1 MDINLLLKRAVQMG
15 ASDVHLSVG
24 IEPTARIHGKFVKLT
39 DFPMTGEMTISCAKS
54 VLGESGIK
62 QLETSGEIDTAY
74 FVEGL
79 SRFRVNVFLQRS
91 KCAIAFRVISD
102 NIPSMETL
110 LLPEVIRPLCG
121 RQRGLILVT
130 GPTGSGKSTT
140 LASMVAHMNTNMAK
154 HIITIEDPIEYL
166 HSHGKS
172 IVNQR
177 QVGTDT
183 RSFANALRAA
193 LREDPDVVL
202 VGEMRDLETIATA
215 LTAAETGHLV
225 LSTLHTVGSA
235 KTIDRIVD
243 VFPPE
248 QQHQIRVQ
256 LASVIEAVIS
266 QQIMIKENGKG
277 RVAAFEVMLGTPP
290 IRNLIREG
298 KTHQIQTI
306 LQTSAA
312 DHMKTMDSS
321 LLELYEN
328 RVIGTSTLL
337 RYCVDEE
344 AVRAVAR
351 L

>member
-1 MDINLLLKRAVQMG
+1 MDINLLLKKAVQMG
-15 ASDVHLSVG
+15 ASDIHLSVG
-24 IEPTARIHGKFVKLT
+24 IEPIARIHGKFVKLA
-39 DFPMTGEMTISCAKS
+39 DSPLTGEATISFAKR
-54 VLGESGIK
+54 VLGENGIK
-62 QLETSGEIDTAY
+62 QLQTNGEIDTAY
-74 FVEGL
+74 FIEGL
-79 SRFRVNVFLQRS
+79 SRFRVNVFLQKS

-102 NIPSMETL
+102 DVPSMESL
-110 LLPEVIRPLCG
+110 LLPEIIRPLCS

-166 HSHGKS
+166 HNHGKS

-177 QVGTDT
+177 QVGSDT
-183 RSFANALRAA
+183 RSFANALRGA
-193 LREDPDVVL
+193 LREDPDVIL
-202 VGEMRDLETIATA
+202 VGEMRDLETISTA

-266 QQIMIKENGKG
+266 QQIMIKQNGKG

-312 DHMKTMDSS
+312 DHMNTMDSN
-321 LLELYEN
+321 LLELYNN
-328 RVIGTSTLL
+328 RVIGPSTLL
-337 RYCVDEE
+337 QYCVDEE
-344 AVRAVAR
+344 AVRSAAR

>member
-1 MDINLLLKRAVQMG
+1 
-15 ASDVHLSVG
+15 
-24 IEPTARIHGKFVKLT
+24 
-39 DFPMTGEMTISCAKS
+39 
-54 VLGESGIK
+54 
-62 QLETSGEIDTAY
+62 
-74 FVEGL
+74 
-79 SRFRVNVFLQRS
+79 
-91 KCAIAFRVISD
+91 
-102 NIPSMETL
+102 
-110 LLPEVIRPLCG
+110 
-121 RQRGLILVT
+121 
-130 GPTGSGKSTT
+130 
-140 LASMVAHMNTNMAK
+140 
-154 HIITIEDPIEYL
+154 
-166 HSHGKS
+166 
-172 IVNQR
+172 
-177 QVGTDT
+177 
-183 RSFANALRAA
+183 
-193 LREDPDVVL
+193 
-202 VGEMRDLETIATA
+202 MRDLETIATA